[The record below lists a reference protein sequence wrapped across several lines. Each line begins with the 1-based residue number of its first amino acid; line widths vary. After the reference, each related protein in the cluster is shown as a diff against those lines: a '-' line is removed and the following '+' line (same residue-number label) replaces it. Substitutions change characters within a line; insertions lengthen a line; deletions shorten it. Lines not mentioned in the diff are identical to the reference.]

1 MNLDQASD
9 LADEVERTPSERT
22 FSTNQSRVACDGGGG
37 SLGHPRIWLTF
48 GPDGIVTCP
57 YCSREFVRTAS

>member
-1 MNLDQASD
+1 MKLDQDHGIS
-9 LADEVERTPSERT
+9 DEVEGKLSERA

-48 GPDGIVTCP
+48 GPDGIVICP
-57 YCSREFVRTAS
+57 YCSREFIRKTD